1 CCVCV
6 GVCESVSVLVCDS
19 LCFTVRCCCV
29 SPLHLSGQFVD
40 RTPLH
45 MATSEGHARI
55 MELLLKVRHAEDER
69 AALDVEHS
77 HRDVLELV
85 FTLDNSSHEL
95 AEILQV
101 AMQSQIPTNPESPD
115 TLTIHT
121 AAPQFIID
129 VDLMMGCRL
138 TLVSDTEELITADS
152 LDGAI
157 QQVITIVTDS
167 IQLGN
172 LQTGTGISQ
181 PIIVT
186 MPDGQK
192 ESVCVCVG
200 ERESV
205 WVCVCMC
212 VRERER
218 ERERECVC
226 VCGRERECVGVC
238 VYVCERERE
247 SVCVCVCVCVCV
259 SE

>member
-1 CCVCV
+1 IWHE
-6 GVCESVSVLVCDS
+6 GLLSKLLESGIG
-19 LCFTVRCCCV
+19 VRCCCV

-55 MELLLKVRHAEDER
+55 VELLLKVSDTAHTEDMLKMS
-69 AALDVEHS
+69 ALHWTWSTATETCWSWCSLHLCHS
-77 HRDVLELV
+77 VCMNMMIVH
-85 FTLDNSSHEL
+85 
-95 AEILQV
+95 QV

-121 AAPQFIID
+121 SAPQFIIGGGIMN
-129 VDLMMGCRL
+129 LAG
-138 TLVSDTEELITADS
+138 TAANPQELITADS

-192 ESVCVCVG
+192 EETVISEESSVKHV
-200 ERESV
+200 
-205 WVCVCMC
+205 
-212 VRERER
+212 
-218 ERERECVC
+218 
-226 VCGRERECVGVC
+226 
-238 VYVCERERE
+238 
-247 SVCVCVCVCVCV
+247 
-259 SE
+259 